1 MVGTRR
7 ALYLSLGLAVTGTI
21 LLLIYM
27 RQFEQETSGG
37 QRIELLVAVEPIAR
51 GTVVTGKMLAT
62 RSVPL
67 AYVEDRAIKAAER
80 AKVIGLT
87 AANAVDTQQ
96 TMMWTDLDITTEDR
110 DLSSLVQP
118 GKRGVTVRAAGA
130 DDARGNALIRPGDYV
145 DVITTMKDDETQLE
159 RAVVLFQRILVLAVG
174 SETQP
179 SPEPE
184 KASSG
189 RGRSDKQL
197 TLSLSLQEAQL
208 LALAVQRG
216 KLMVAVRGPNDIGI
230 TRDVPDLL
238 ASALREAETRLPTQK
253 APVKSAPFE
262 IESTSTA
269 AR

>member
-67 AYVEDRAIKAAER
+67 AYVEDRAIKAVER
-80 AKVIGLT
+80 AKVVGLT
-87 AANAVDTQQ
+87 AANAIDTQQ

-145 DVITTMKDDETQLE
+145 DVITTMKDDETQEE

-184 KASSG
+184 KATGG
-189 RGRSDKQL
+189 RARSDKQL

-216 KLMVAVRGPNDIGI
+216 RLMVAVRGPNDIGI

-238 ASALREAETRLPTQK
+238 ASALREAESRQPSQK
-253 APVKSAPFE
+253 TPSKTGPFA